1 LTTTYTLPGDR
12 PLTSA
17 ERCVR
22 FGLLVLAGVD
32 VGEALVLADTDTPL
46 CDVIAFDELLTMR

>member
-1 LTTTYTLPGDR
+1 M
-12 PLTSA
+12 TSA

-46 CDVIAFDELLTMR
+46 FDIIAFDELLTMR

>member
-1 LTTTYTLPGDR
+1 M
-12 PLTSA
+12 TSA

-46 CDVIAFDELLTMR
+46 FDIIAFDELLKMR